1 MNRRHLLL
9 NAATLAA
16 FGHLSFESSAQELP
30 DTVKL
35 FAGFAAGGT
44 MDVTARRLAE
54 KLRDVMAKSV
64 VVENR
69 SGAGGQLALSALKA
83 AAPDGLTLAVSPMSM
98 LRIYPHT
105 YKKLPY
111 DPAADFQ
118 AVSQA
123 VRFDFALAVGPQVP
137 ASVRTV
143 SEFVAWCKAN
153 PGLAS
158 FGSPA
163 AGSVP
168 HFVGELFGRA
178 AGIDLRHVPYRG
190 TQPAVADLMGG
201 QIASV
206 VGPVGEFLQHLQTGK
221 ARLLAVAGRTRSRFA
236 PDAATFTEQGFADI
250 AHDEWF
256 GVFMPAR
263 VHAEVVA
270 RVNVALRTAL
280 TSPDTIDALAKMGL
294 EARPSSPAELTALL
308 KADSERWAPLIKK
321 IGFTADS

>member
-1 MNRRHLLL
+1 MNRRHFLL
-9 NAATLAA
+9 NASALATL
-16 FGHLSFESSAQELP
+16 GQVSLESRAQELP
-30 DTVKL
+30 DTVRI

-44 MDVTARRLAE
+44 VDVTARRLAD
-54 KLRDVMAKSV
+54 KLRDVLAKSV
-64 VVENR
+64 LVENR

-98 LRIYPHT
+98 LGIYPHT

-123 VRFDFALAVGPQVP
+123 VRFDLALAVGPQVP

-206 VGPVGEFLQHLQTGK
+206 VGPVGEFLQHLPTGK
-221 ARLLAVAGRTRSRFA
+221 ARLLAVAGRTRNRFA
-236 PDAATFTEQGFADI
+236 PDAATFTEQGFSDI
-250 AHDEWF
+250 VYDEWF

-263 VHAEVVA
+263 VRPEVVA
-270 RVNVALRTAL
+270 RVNAALRTAL
-280 TSPDTIDALAKMGL
+280 TSPDTVDALAKMGL
-294 EARPSSPAELTALL
+294 EARPSSPAELAALL